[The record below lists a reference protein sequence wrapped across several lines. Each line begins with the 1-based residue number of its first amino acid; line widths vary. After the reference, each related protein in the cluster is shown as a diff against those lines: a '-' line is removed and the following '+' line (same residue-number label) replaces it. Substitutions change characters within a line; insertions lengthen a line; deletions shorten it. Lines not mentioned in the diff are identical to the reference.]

1 MKAADATDRNHN
13 ARRNLK
19 FKRKIQ
25 TTAGRSIVRRGTALR
40 ISEHAMRNGRITLN
54 EPKKSWTACPIRT

>member
-1 MKAADATDRNHN
+1 MKAADATDRNRN
-13 ARRNLK
+13 AKRNLN

-25 TTAGRSIVRRGTALR
+25 TTAGRSIVGRGTALR

-54 EPKKSWTACPIRT
+54 EP